1 MPKCSPLIARPA
13 LAVASSI
20 TTRPAAASSGVHSEG
35 SHPSDRRPQRS
46 SAAGAVPPSHTSS
59 GCCTGR
65 GQSESNPSSSS
76 PATSSASASGVDAPP
91 AVPTPIRIFMIS
103 DDLKPL
109 EPHRVIGL
117 VPLEHLPDRRLLLA
131 QHYHLVDPL
140 EVHEDALA

>member
-46 SAAGAVPPSHTSS
+46 STAGSSTGPVSTSES
-59 GCCTGR
+59 QR
-65 GQSESNPSSSS
+65 ESNPSSSS

-131 QHYHLVDPL
+131 QHYH
-140 EVHEDALA
+140 